1 MTLWRWILEFAALAT
16 MLMVVLACGAF
27 LQIAM
32 TPDARIEALKN
43 AAYQHDCVVAFRA
56 RWEAKKK

>member
-1 MTLWRWILEFAALAT
+1 MTLWRWLLEFAALAT

-32 TPDARIEALKN
+32 SPEVRVQALREHALGQECVATFKAMTARHK
-43 AAYQHDCVVAFRA
+43 R
-56 RWEAKKK
+56 